1 MQSSTT
7 FCASL
12 SYLTDL
18 IFDEFIIIIIFIN
31 DLEQK
36 IFIILKNHEFFRGF
50 FCVSWEQRKLWTLT
64 IWDKKFNE
72 VDSEKQPK
80 VIKYPYVL
88 ADVFKQIEDNSGNV
102 LLLSTGSYVGY
113 TTEGKAGA
121 SLCEGEVVAI
131 PWGGTAN
138 VKYYKGKF
146 VTADNRIATSSDSK
160 ILSNKHIA
168 LWLQSHIKLLE
179 SLYRGASIKHP
190 SMSDVLS
197 LVIDVPSSTE
207 QEKISDML
215 FKLDNLITLHQR
227 KYLSK
232 TPRKLIKKLAIAW
245 EQRKLGE
252 ISTEIKRNE
261 PDSVA
266 PVMMIAAATG
276 FINQS
281 EKYSSNNAGQSL
293 TKYILLKK
301 GELAYNHGA
310 SKIRAFGSCFDLKE
324 AEEARIPF
332 VYHCFSVGKNNPRF
346 VSICL
351 NSDELQRQL
360 RCLVSSGARMDGLLN
375 ISFDSYSTVKIKCP
389 TKEEQDTIARCFDN
403 LDNLITLHQRK
414 HFREGSDDFSFS
426 SEKMDNAWE
435 QRKYEYF
442 FEERNERS
450 GEGEMISVTINSGIK
465 KFNELGRF
473 DTKPSDLSKYKRVVV
488 GDIAYNSMRMWQ
500 GASGYSPFTGILS
513 PAYTVIVP
521 KTGVSSLFF
530 SFQIKRPKA
539 IHEFEI
545 NSQGLTKDTWN
556 LKFPAF
562 SQIDTSAPNNKVE
575 QDCIAEIFINLD
587 NLITLHQQ
595 GDLYKRRI
603 SMTKEAKKAE
613 LFVDYFERWVKV
625 YKDGAIRKV
634 TMNKYLLAQ
643 SWLKKLVPNLKLS
656 ELDRIAYQKL
666 LNDYAKFHERQTT
679 MDFHHQLK
687 GAILDAVDEGLISR
701 DPTRKSIIKG
711 KTPRVK
717 KPKYLSQ
724 FELHTLINQLDLKS
738 DISWDWL
745 ILIVAKTGMRF
756 SEALAITPKDFDF
769 SHQSLSIEKTWDYKG
784 NGGFLPTKNKSSV
797 RKIQIDWQTVVQFSE
812 LIKGKPE
819 EEPLFVNCKVYNSTV
834 NDFLRKRCKEA
845 NIPVISIH
853 GLRHTH
859 ASLLLFAGVSIASVA
874 RRLGHASM
882 TTTQKTYLH
891 IIHELENKD
900 IDLVMRSLSSL

>member
-414 HFREGSDDFSFS
+414 YDKLVSVKRSLL
-426 SEKMDNAWE
+426 EKMFPQDGQTAPKIRFKGFTEAWE
-435 QRKYEYF
+435 QRKLGEIST
-442 FEERNERS
+442 EIKRNEPDS
-450 GEGEMISVTINSGIK
+450 VAPVMMIAAATGFINQSEKYSSNNAGQSLTKYILLKKGE
-465 KFNELGRF
+465 L
-473 DTKPSDLSKYKRVVV
+473 
-488 GDIAYNSMRMWQ
+488 AYNH
-500 GASGYSPFTGILS
+500 GASKIRAFGSCFDLKEAEEARIPFVYHCFSVGKNNPRFVSICLNS
-513 PAYTVIVP
+513 DELQRQLRCL
-521 KTGVSSLFF
+521 VSSGARMDGLLNI
-530 SFQIKRPKA
+530 SFDSYSTVKIKCP
-539 IHEFEI
+539 
-545 NSQGLTKDTWN
+545 TKE
-556 LKFPAF
+556 
-562 SQIDTSAPNNKVE
+562 E
-575 QDCIAEIFINLD
+575 QDTIARCFDNLD
-587 NLITLHQQ
+587 NLITLHQRK
-595 GDLYKRRI
+595 LEKLKNI
-603 SMTKEAKKAE
+603 KK
-613 LFVDYFERWVKV
+613 
-625 YKDGAIRKV
+625 
-634 TMNKYLLAQ
+634 
-643 SWLKKLVPNLKLS
+643 
-656 ELDRIAYQKL
+656 
-666 LNDYAKFHERQTT
+666 
-679 MDFHHQLK
+679 
-687 GAILDAVDEGLISR
+687 
-701 DPTRKSIIKG
+701 
-711 KTPRVK
+711 
-717 KPKYLSQ
+717 
-724 FELHTLINQLDLKS
+724 
-738 DISWDWL
+738 
-745 ILIVAKTGMRF
+745 
-756 SEALAITPKDFDF
+756 
-769 SHQSLSIEKTWDYKG
+769 
-784 NGGFLPTKNKSSV
+784 
-797 RKIQIDWQTVVQFSE
+797 
-812 LIKGKPE
+812 
-819 EEPLFVNCKVYNSTV
+819 
-834 NDFLRKRCKEA
+834 
-845 NIPVISIH
+845 
-853 GLRHTH
+853 
-859 ASLLLFAGVSIASVA
+859 SLLEKMFV
-874 RRLGHASM
+874 
-882 TTTQKTYLH
+882 
-891 IIHELENKD
+891 
-900 IDLVMRSLSSL
+900 